1 MRAPGGAAGAALGLV
16 VLALLLGACA
26 GATPTA
32 RPSDAS
38 DPAGERTRVVDGGQV
53 TVRVTWDGPAAGPV
67 FDVVLDTH
75 AVDLDGYDLTRLATL
90 RTDDGREIAP
100 ASWEAPKG
108 GHHRSG
114 RLVFPATSPD
124 GTALLSGARGV
135 ELLIRDVAG
144 VPERSFRWAL

>member
-1 MRAPGGAAGAALGLV
+1 

-26 GATPTA
+26 RAAPTGL
-32 RPSDAS
+32 PGDAPG
-38 DPAGERTRVVDGGQV
+38 PAGDRTRVVDGGQV
-53 TVRVTWDGPAAGPV
+53 TVRVSWDGPAAGPV

-90 RTDDGREIAP
+90 RTDDGREAAP
-100 ASWEAPKG
+100 ASWEAPAG

-114 RLVFPATSPD
+114 KLVFPAATPD
-124 GTALLSGARGV
+124 GKALLTGARGV

-144 VPERSFRWAL
+144 VPERSFRWTL